1 MTLLVLNPRFQETQ
15 NTIAGGIIM
24 IKKLFIATTVL
35 LLSAQAVSAAIYQV
49 DPVHSQVQFT
59 VDHLVFFKVSGVFDD
74 YQAEIEA
81 DPDAR
86 TLNSAM
92 ATIKV
97 ASINTREA
105 KRDNHLRSAD
115 FFDAANHPELTF
127 VSKKVEGSGD
137 SITVYGDLTI
147 RGTTKEVALK
157 GSFRGQNTDPWGNQ
171 RAGFS
176 ASTVINRHDFGL
188 NWNKALETGG
198 FVVGD
203 DVAINLEIEAV
214 LVK

>member
-1 MTLLVLNPRFQETQ
+1 MINKIVVIAVALLFS
-15 NTIAGGIIM
+15 
-24 IKKLFIATTVL
+24 ATFT
-35 LLSAQAVSAAIYQV
+35 SADVYKV

-59 VDHLVFFKVSGVFDD
+59 VDHLVFFKVSGTFDD
-74 YQAEIEA
+74 YQAELEA
-81 DPDAR
+81 DSASK
-86 TLNSAM
+86 TLKSAT

-97 ASINTREA
+97 ASINTREK
-105 KRDNHLRSAD
+105 KRDDHLRSAD
-115 FFDAANHPELTF
+115 FFDAASHPELSF
-127 VSKKVEGSGD
+127 VSKRIEGSGND
-137 SITVYGDLTI
+137 ITVHGDLTI

-157 GSFRGQNTDPWGNQ
+157 GSFRGENTDPWGNV
-171 RAGFS
+171 RAGFT

-214 LVK
+214 KVK

>member
-1 MTLLVLNPRFQETQ
+1 
-15 NTIAGGIIM
+15 M
-24 IKKLFIATTVL
+24 IKNLGIVTVAL
-35 LLSAQAVSAAIYQV
+35 LLSAQFVSAAVYQV
-49 DPVHSQVQFT
+49 DPAHSQVQFT
-59 VDHLVFFKVSGVFDD
+59 VDHLVFFKVSGTFDD

-81 DPDAR
+81 DPATK
-86 TLNSAM
+86 TLNSAT

-97 ASINTREA
+97 DSINTRET

-115 FFDAANHPELTF
+115 FFDVANHPELTF
-127 VSKKVEGSGD
+127 VSKKVEGAGD
-137 SITVYGDLTI
+137 AITVYGDLTI

-203 DVAINLEIEAV
+203 DVTITLEIEAV
-214 LVK
+214 QAK